1 MPNNGPLR
9 TAPAGTRPAPVS
21 VGPERPA
28 RAHRT
33 GVGSRSGGP
42 TDSYSLALRATAL
55 ANTQLEDRTDA
66 QALLA
71 EEPRFRDVVT
81 EADLHTLRV
90 AGHRL
95 REVFQTVAAGHER
108 QAIDRLNGLLA
119 RYRVRPMI
127 SGTCAVDWRI
137 HVAASGTPVVE
148 YLATA
153 LWGLAVW
160 LCERGI
166 NRLGVC
172 AEPRCQTAFLDD
184 SSNRRRR
191 FCSDRCATR
200 NHVRAHRARR
210 RATHPRPLPAPVHSQ
225 QRHTV
230 EEPLMPWNSNC
241 L

>member
-1 MPNNGPLR
+1 M
-9 TAPAGTRPAPVS
+9 S

-28 RAHRT
+28 RARRT
-33 GVGSRSGGP
+33 GVGNRGGL

-71 EEPRFRDVVT
+71 GQPLLREVVT

-95 REVFQTVAAGHER
+95 REVFQTVAAGHE
-108 QAIDRLNGLLA
+108 QEAIDRLNGLLT
-119 RYRVRPMI
+119 RHRVRLMI
-127 SGTCAVDWRI
+127 SGTCAVDWHI
-137 HVAASGTPVVE
+137 HVAASGTPAAE
-148 YLATA
+148 YLAAA
-153 LWGLAVW
+153 LWGFAVW

-172 AEPRCQTAFLDD
+172 AEPRCHSVFLDD
-184 SSNRRRR
+184 SSNRCRR
-191 FCSDRCATR
+191 FCSERCATR

-210 RATHPRPLPAPVHSQ
+210 RATHPPTVARPDPVHSQ
-225 QRHTV
+225 QDHPAG
-230 EEPLMPWNSNC
+230 EPILPRVGNC